1 MPLTLIVAQ
10 FARKDSVGFFAPLG
24 GLGARVITT
33 TFESTTALSAA
44 DLATAAR
51 QAGLQVETACDVT
64 AALEL
69 ALAGPGPAPHV
80 VICGGLHFAGE
91 VLAMS
96 PETWPT

>member
-1 MPLTLIVAQ
+1 M
-10 FARKDSVGFFAPLG
+10 
-24 GLGARVITT
+24 ITT

-44 DLATAAR
+44 DLAKAAH
-51 QAGLQVETACDVT
+51 QTGLQAETAPDVT

-69 ALAGPGPAPHV
+69 ALAVPGPAPHV